1 MARKYFEVILSGF
14 YSFAY
19 NWDDGL
25 RVESVR
31 EVTDND
37 ILEWNDMHRRYGVGY
52 WIDRRR
58 FDLKNDDFTP
68 VQIKDGGG
76 HGGSRI
82 YYVIV
87 VAKNANRAKAIAQKW
102 ADKNWK
108 RY

>member
-25 RVESVR
+25 RVRNVE
-31 EVTDND
+31 EVTIND
-37 ILEWNDMHRRYGVGY
+37 ILEWNDMHRRYGGGY
-52 WIDRRR
+52 WINVNR
-58 FDLKNDDFTP
+58 FDWKNDDFAP
-68 VQIKDGGG
+68 VQIEDGRGN
-76 HGGSRI
+76 GGSRT

-87 VAKNANRAKAIAQKW
+87 VAKNEKRAKAIAQKW
-102 ADKNWK
+102 ADKRWA